1 MADEMFLV
9 KSRVQELIRDQGCNP
24 SSEAIDEL
32 NDVIEDV
39 VVEATERTKANKRKR
54 VKAAD
59 V

>member
-1 MADEMFLV
+1 MADDMLLV
-9 KSRVQELIRDQGCNP
+9 KSRVQELIRDKGCSP

-32 NDVIEDV
+32 NGVIQDV
-39 VVEATERTKANKRKR
+39 VEEATERTKANGRKR

>member
-1 MADEMFLV
+1 MADDMLLV
-9 KSRVQELIRDQGCNP
+9 KSRVQELIRDQGCSP

-32 NDVIEDV
+32 NGVIQDA
-39 VVEATERTKANKRKR
+39 VEEAAERTKANGRKR